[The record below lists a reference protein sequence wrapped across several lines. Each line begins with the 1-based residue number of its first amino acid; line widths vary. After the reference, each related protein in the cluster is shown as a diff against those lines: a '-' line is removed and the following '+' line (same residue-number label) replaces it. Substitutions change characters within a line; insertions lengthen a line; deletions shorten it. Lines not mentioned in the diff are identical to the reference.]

1 MRVALGFSVLS
12 EPFLPVAF
20 GFVHPRIEPLPRPL
34 ALAGG
39 KCPAAQQEADSDND
53 HDFHCVPPLFP
64 WIDPTDFSACLKTRS
79 KRESFAVT
87 GSD

>member
-1 MRVALGFSVLS
+1 MQVLPGFSVPS

-20 GFVHPRIEPLPRPL
+20 GFVYARVEPLPRPL

-39 KCPAAQQEADSDND
+39 KCPAAQQEADSDDD

-64 WIDPTDFSACLKTRS
+64 WIDTTELAACLKMRP